1 VFQDI
6 GWFKKS
12 KMVNCVVVD
21 NSEDFIRLFKG
32 DEGSSVEKIKGRE
45 GIFSVNKG
53 PVHFV

>member
-12 KMVNCVVVD
+12 KMDNCVVVD

-45 GIFSVNKG
+45 GIFLVNKG